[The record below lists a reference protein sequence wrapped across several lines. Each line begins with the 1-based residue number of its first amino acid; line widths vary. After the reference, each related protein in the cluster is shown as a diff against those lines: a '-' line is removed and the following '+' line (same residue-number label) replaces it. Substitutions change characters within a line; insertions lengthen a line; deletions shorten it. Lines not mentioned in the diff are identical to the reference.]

1 MFKTNK
7 KYLQVISRNVNNNLL
22 NKMNTS
28 LLICLL
34 GLIIYDTQQVN
45 KINSYNKYINQNNKI
60 NQNNQNNQNYVLK
73 NPDTDILFR
82 ELNFKEDG
90 TFRIGIISDLN
101 LEKNDY
107 KFLGNL
113 NKTLQ
118 INKPDL
124 LIFNGNIISSNCR
137 SLLVIH
143 NLNKVLL
150 FNNVKFIYNFGENE
164 NTNIFFKEKL
174 INYLLYTSLNYR
186 ESYISM
192 TDQLIR
198 LSFNHNYYY
207 YITLLDSNKY
217 NLKFSQLNY
226 LYNVCKFNKN
236 INGLLLIH
244 KPLYEVKEINSVNSG
259 LLHTINECG
268 NINIIFNGLINQ
280 KHCSHLHGNKVC
292 FSSNNIQYLTLENY
306 GRTSYKRKVNL
317 VN

>member
-1 MFKTNK
+1 MFKANK

-22 NKMNTS
+22 NKVNTT

-45 KINSYNKYINQNNKI
+45 KINNYNTYI

-73 NPDTDILFR
+73 NTNNDILFR

-107 KFLGNL
+107 KFLSSL
-113 NKTLQ
+113 NRTLQ

-143 NLNKVLL
+143 NLNRVLL
-150 FNNVKFIYNFGENE
+150 FNNVKFIYNFGNNE
-164 NTNIFFKEKL
+164 NSNIFFKEKL
-174 INYLLYTSLNYR
+174 INYLLNTSLNYR

-198 LSFNHNYYY
+198 LSFNQNYYY
-207 YITLLDSNKY
+207 YITLLDSNEY

-226 LYNVCKFNKN
+226 LYNICKFNKN

-244 KPLYEVKEINSVNSG
+244 KPLYEIKEINSVNNG

-268 NINIIFNGLINQ
+268 NINMIFNGLINNTS
-280 KHCSHLHGNKVC
+280 CSYLQNKKVC
-292 FSSNNIQYLTLENY
+292 FSSNNIQYLTLENF
-306 GRTSYKRKVNL
+306 GKTSFKKKVNL